1 METFFLGVLI
11 GFIIGAVVI
20 ALIIGNAFFFEW
32 FKKIWLHKRKKRKER
47 RK

>member
-20 ALIIGNAFFFEW
+20 ALIIGNVFFCEW
-32 FKKIWLHKRKKRKER
+32 FKKSWLHKKRKER